1 MRQSLASSSRNR
13 PDSQNLADS
22 QYRTRPAALERR
34 KHRRTMTRLG
44 GCLRPSL
51 SDQTLRYCDI
61 LDLSAN
67 GAQIRT
73 AKALA
78 ADSWVT
84 LGIEH
89 LGNIHA
95 QVVWQK
101 DNLAGVQ
108 FAADP
113 SYITRMMRG
122 ILPAPQTAVTPM
134 QR

>member
-1 MRQSLASSSRNR
+1 MRQSIAISSRKRSDFHNQA
-13 PDSQNLADS
+13 DVQNLTGHAV
-22 QYRTRPAALERR
+22 LERR

-44 GCLRPSL
+44 GCLRSSL
-51 SDQTLRYCDI
+51 SDRVLRSCDI
-61 LDLSAN
+61 LDVSAN

-73 AKALA
+73 TKPLT
-78 ADSWVT
+78 ADSWIT

-89 LGNIHA
+89 RGKIHA

-122 ILPAPQTAVTPM
+122 ILPAPQTAV
-134 QR
+134 

>member
-1 MRQSLASSSRNR
+1 MRQTLAGSSRNHA
-13 PDSQNLADS
+13 DFQNRS
-22 QYRTRPAALERR
+22 GPAALERR
-34 KHRRTMTRLG
+34 RHPRTMTRLG

-51 SDQTLRYCDI
+51 SDQMLRYCDI
-61 LDLSAN
+61 LDVSAN

-73 AKALA
+73 TKPLA
-78 ADSWVT
+78 ADSWIT

-89 LGNIHA
+89 LGKIHA

-122 ILPAPQTAVTPM
+122 ILPVPQNAA
-134 QR
+134 

>member
-1 MRQSLASSSRNR
+1 MRQSLVEPSRNR
-13 PDSQNLADS
+13 ADFQNSPA
-22 QYRTRPAALERR
+22 PAALERR
-34 KHRRTMTRLG
+34 KHLRTMTRLG

-51 SDQTLRYCDI
+51 SDQVLRYCDI
-61 LDLSAN
+61 LDVSAN

-73 AKALA
+73 TKPLTT
-78 ADSWVT
+78 DSWVT

-89 LGNIHA
+89 LGKIHA

-113 SYITRMMRG
+113 SYIKRMMRG
-122 ILPAPQTAVTPM
+122 ILPMPLTAA
-134 QR
+134 

>member
-1 MRQSLASSSRNR
+1 MRHSLAESNRNR
-13 PDSQNLADS
+13 TDSQNQAHP
-22 QYRTRPAALERR
+22 QNQTGYAALERR

-51 SDQTLRYCDI
+51 SDQMLRYCDI

-73 AKALA
+73 TKALA
-78 ADSWVT
+78 ADSWIT
-84 LGIEH
+84 LGIER
-89 LGNIHA
+89 LGKVHA

-122 ILPAPQTAVTPM
+122 ILPVSPTAGRTA
-134 QR
+134 

>member
-1 MRQSLASSSRNR
+1 MRQSLARSSRKRSNV
-13 PDSQNLADS
+13 QN
-22 QYRTRPAALERR
+22 QTGHAALERR

-51 SDQTLRYCDI
+51 SNQVLRYCDI
-61 LDLSAN
+61 LDVSAN
-67 GAQIRT
+67 GAQILT
-73 AKALA
+73 TKALT

-89 LGNIHA
+89 LGKIHA

-101 DNLAGVQ
+101 GNLAGVQ

-113 SYITRMMRG
+113 SYVARMMRG
-122 ILPAPQTAVTPM
+122 ILPVPQTAA
-134 QR
+134 